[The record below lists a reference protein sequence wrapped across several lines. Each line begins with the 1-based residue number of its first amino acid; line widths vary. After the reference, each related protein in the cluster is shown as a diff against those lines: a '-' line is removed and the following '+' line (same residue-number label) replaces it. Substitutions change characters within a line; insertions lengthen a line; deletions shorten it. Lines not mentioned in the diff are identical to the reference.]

1 MKYGDEIVI
10 NRMYNGN
17 YLNDNLGHEIIN
29 LYKSDNG
36 YNYIYLNSLGTFSKE
51 HANKVGSILL
61 VRTIPNKKILEI
73 IGKAEGITDVYK
85 NGNSSKEQIDYIK
98 KNKIYYGGVRLDL
111 LFSKNKSQQD
121 IFITFKAEKVATPK
135 VTTYIK
141 FVDKNEIYDIQNHIL
156 ITENKQAKASL
167 KQYITLETKSDY
179 DILFNFIQD
188 KNNWNEN
195 SEFIKDE
202 QIDKVPDNLFNICG
216 IEDSELAFSNAIGYF
231 FNKYPLL
238 LKGFLNKV
246 GYEFTP
252 SENLEIVREKEN
264 NIDLLIKDKNDII
277 LIENKIKSH
286 INGIIFSKKAKGTE
300 YSQLEKYYNYV
311 TKQYPHKRIKC
322 FILTPDYNDID
333 IKPYKSSENYSKIY
347 YSQLYDYLS
356 STNIN
361 DKYLKEFIYAI
372 KKHTKKYDN
381 NLYYEMKRRFFDCI
395 LEFNKKSAI

>member
-36 YNYIYLNSLGTFSKE
+36 HNYIYLNSLGTFSKE
-51 HANKVGSILL
+51 HTNKVGSILL
-61 VRTIPNKKILEI
+61 VRTIPNKKALEI
-73 IGKAEGITDVYK
+73 LGKAEGITDVYR

-98 KNKIYYGGVRLDL
+98 KNKIYYGDVRLDL

-121 IFITFKAEKVATPK
+121 IFITFKAEIVVRPK

-141 FVDKNEIYDIQNHIL
+141 FSDKNEKINNLNNIIL
-156 ITENKQAKASL
+156 TENKQAKTSL

-179 DILFNFIQD
+179 EILFNYI
-188 KNNWNEN
+188 KNENNWNGY
-195 SEFIKDE
+195 SEFIKEE
-202 QIDKVPDNLFNICG
+202 QIDKSHENIFKICG
-216 IEDSELAFSNAIGYF
+216 IEDCELAFSNAIGYF
-231 FNKYPLL
+231 FKKYPLL

-252 SENLEIVREKEN
+252 SETIEIVREKEN

-286 INGIIFSKKAKGTE
+286 INGVIFSKNAQGTE
-300 YSQLEKYYNYV
+300 YSQLEKYYTYV
-311 TKQYPHKRIKC
+311 KKQYPNKRIKC
-322 FILTPDYNDID
+322 FILTPDYNDINLS
-333 IKPYKSSENYSKIY
+333 PYKASENYSKIY
-347 YSQLYDYLS
+347 YSQLYNYLNS
-356 STNIN
+356 IKTE

-372 KKHTKKYDN
+372 KKHTQKYDN
-381 NLYYEMKRRFFDCI
+381 NLYYEMKRRFFECI
-395 LEFNKKSAI
+395 NEFREK

>member
-36 YNYIYLNSLGTFSKE
+36 QNYIYLNSLGTFSKE

-61 VRTIPNKKILEI
+61 VRTIPNKKTLEI

-111 LFSKNKSQQD
+111 LFSKNKLQQD
-121 IFITFKAEKVATPK
+121 IFITFKAETVVRPKVA
-135 VTTYIK
+135 TYIK
-141 FVDKNEIYDIQNHIL
+141 FGDKDEIIDNSNNIIL
-156 ITENKQAKASL
+156 TENKQAKTSL

-179 DILFNFIQD
+179 KILFNYI
-188 KNNWNEN
+188 KNENNWNGY
-195 SEFIKDE
+195 SEFIEEE
-202 QIDKVPDNLFNICG
+202 QIDKSPDNIFKICG

-231 FNKYPLL
+231 FKKYPLL

-252 SENLEIVREKEN
+252 SETIEIVREKEN

-277 LIENKIKSH
+277 LIENKIKSNV
-286 INGIIFSKKAKGTE
+286 NGIIFSKNAQGTE
-300 YSQLEKYYNYV
+300 YSQLEKYYTYV
-311 TKQYPHKRIKC
+311 TKQYPNKRIKC
-322 FILTPDYNDID
+322 FILTPDYNDINLS
-333 IKPYKSSENYSKIY
+333 PYKASENYSKIY
-347 YSQLYDYLS
+347 YSQLYDYLNS
-356 STNIN
+356 IKTE

-381 NLYYEMKRRFFDCI
+381 NLYYEMKRRFF
-395 LEFNKKSAI
+395 EFINELREK

>member
-277 LIENKIKSH
+277 LII
-286 INGIIFSKKAKGTE
+286 A
-300 YSQLEKYYNYV
+300 V
-311 TKQYPHKRIKC
+311 R
-322 FILTPDYNDID
+322 
-333 IKPYKSSENYSKIY
+333 
-347 YSQLYDYLS
+347 
-356 STNIN
+356 
-361 DKYLKEFIYAI
+361 
-372 KKHTKKYDN
+372 
-381 NLYYEMKRRFFDCI
+381 
-395 LEFNKKSAI
+395 